1 MVHGSVA
8 AAQATGAYR
17 TSEPALQAEAN
28 SLGRLDYSFLAR
40 GKATEA
46 KLSHVTSGLRS
57 LLKEAQLRKVVVGHL
72 GRNTLCT
79 ILISEDV
86 SSYQTATLMGWSLND
101 QMQRSYAS
109 KTSIAALAALEAAAG
124 FAPGEVY
131 NVPRSTVDP
140 LQLCPNVYKLFVP
153 DWVVRLKD
161 QVLQGVAQHG
171 VELRAHVTTC
181 LPEST

>member
-1 MVHGSVA
+1 
-8 AAQATGAYR
+8 
-17 TSEPALQAEAN
+17 
-28 SLGRLDYSFLAR
+28 
-40 GKATEA
+40 
-46 KLSHVTSGLRS
+46 
-57 LLKEAQLRKVVVGHL
+57 
-72 GRNTLCT
+72 
-79 ILISEDV
+79 
-86 SSYQTATLMGWSLND
+86 
-101 QMQRSYAS
+101 MQRSYAS